1 MIALEGG
8 SAAGP
13 FPDLTPLGLPDLAPF
28 LALEAAAAD
37 PASRAGAGLLVSRL
51 LGFSA
56 GTRAEPLAR
65 AALASAARAARTP
78 AERRAV
84 LDALAATER
93 RYPSTPRARISAALL
108 RTRLARTPAE
118 AADLMANLLR
128 TLPDAPETAPDLF
141 EPADHALLVRLLS
154 RAAPELK
161 LVRARALA
169 RRSPSA
175 AADLAAPL
183 ARLPGYRLDAADL
196 LLAAGRARAARDALV
211 KPSALAGRDDAER
224 LRIEVLLLAADFR
237 LLDEPT
243 RRAPAPRHRRA
254 PRPAPA
260 VPGAPPAPPDA
271 ETLRGLS
278 LLSARADT
286 LLARP
291 LAAVDRRRL
300 LGEAVR
306 AAARFGRLEAARRF
320 LPALVAIDP
329 ATTVGSEELFR
340 AAFLPTLTRTPEA
353 HRAAAAALEEQAAL
367 YGDVAVRRRAI
378 YWAARSL
385 EATGKGAAARA
396 LQASLVSTAV
406 PDLYAR
412 WAGARLGIPVRA
424 ALPLDPPGPPLP
436 HALRAEAPSL
446 PSRELLAVGLASLAE
461 DAAESERSADPLFLA
476 ACASERFEFRRA
488 VAILK
493 ARWPELGTP
502 DEGALPLAVRRA
514 YYPFRRE
521 ALIVREATANGLP
534 PALVYGVI
542 RQESLFQTGARSHAG
557 ATWLMQVM
565 PGTGR
570 DLLRREGR
578 RGRADLKDPEVNVAL
593 GARYLAMMLREFDGD
608 RIAALAG
615 YNAGPG
621 RPRRWRRQ
629 APSLAADEFLEAMPL
644 FEPRDYVKRVLFFEA
659 AYAVLHGAAIDPL
672 PVSGG
677 AIRPGP

>member
-1 MIALEGG
+1 MIASEGG
-8 SAAGP
+8 SVAGP
-13 FPDLTPLGLPDLAPF
+13 FPNVTPLGLSDLAPF
-28 LALEAAAAD
+28 LALEAAAAA
-37 PASRAGAGLLVSRL
+37 PASRAGAGLVVSRL
-51 LGFSA
+51 LGFA
-56 GTRAEPLAR
+56 AATRAGPFAR
-65 AALASAARAARTP
+65 AALVSAARVARTP
-78 AERRAV
+78 AEKRAV

-93 RYPSTPRARISAALL
+93 RYPSTPRARISAALI

-118 AADLMANLLR
+118 ADDHMASLLR
-128 TLPDAPETAPDLF
+128 TIPDAPEAAPDLF
-141 EPADHALLVRLLS
+141 EPLDHALLVRLLD

-161 LVRARALA
+161 LLRARALA
-169 RRSPSA
+169 RRSPAA

-183 ARLPGYRLDAADL
+183 ARLPAYRLDAADL
-196 LLAAGRARAARDALV
+196 LLAAGRGRAAREALV

-237 LLDEPT
+237 LLDEPA
-243 RRAPAPRHRRA
+243 RRTPAPRHRRA
-254 PRPAPA
+254 ARPAPA
-260 VPGAPPAPPDA
+260 VPGALPAPPDA
-271 ETLRGLS
+271 ETVRGFT
-278 LLSARADT
+278 LLAARAET

-291 LAAVDRRRL
+291 LATGDRRRL

-306 AAARFGRLEAARRF
+306 ASSRLGRLAEARRF
-320 LPALVAIDP
+320 LPALVALDP
-329 ATTVGSEELFR
+329 ATTVGAEELFR

-396 LQASLVSTAV
+396 FQASLVSTAV

-412 WAGARLGIPVRA
+412 WAGARLGVPVRA
-424 ALPLDPPGPPLP
+424 ALPLEPPGPPLP
-436 HALRAEAPSL
+436 HALRPDTPSL
-446 PSRELLAVGLASLAE
+446 VSRELLAIGLASLAE
-461 DAAESERSADPLFLA
+461 DAAEVERSADPLFLA

-488 VAILK
+488 VGILK

-514 YYPFRRE
+514 YYPFRQE
-521 ALIVREATANGLP
+521 ALIVREAAANGLP

-542 RQESLFQTGARSHAG
+542 RQESLFQTNARSGAG
-557 ATWLMQVM
+557 ATGLMQVM

-578 RGRADLKDPEVNVAL
+578 RGRPDLKDPEVNVAL
-593 GARYLAMMLREFDGD
+593 GARYLAMMLRQFDGD

-629 APSLAADEFLEAMPL
+629 APALAADEFLEAMPL

-659 AYAVLHGAAIDPL
+659 AYAVLHGAALDPL

-677 AIRPGP
+677 VTRARP

>member
-1 MIALEGG
+1 VIAMEGG
-8 SAAGP
+8 SVAGP

-28 LALEAAAAD
+28 LTLEAAAD
-37 PASRAGAGLLVSRL
+37 PASRAGSGLLVSRL

-65 AALASAARAARTP
+65 AALVSAARAARTP

-84 LDALAATER
+84 LDALAARER
-93 RYPSTPRARISAALL
+93 LGPGTPRGRISAALV

-118 AADLMANLLR
+118 AVDQMANLLR
-128 TLPDAPETAPDLF
+128 TFPDAPETAPDLF
-141 EPADHALLVRLLS
+141 EPADHALLSRLLS

-183 ARLPGYRLDAADL
+183 ARLPGYRLDTADL

-211 KPSALAGRDDAER
+211 KPSALAGRDDGER
-224 LRIEVLLLAADFR
+224 LRIEVVLLAAEFR

-243 RRAPAPRHRRA
+243 RRTPAPRHRRA

-271 ETLRGLS
+271 ETLRAWAS
-278 LLSARADT
+278 LAARSEA

-291 LAAVDRRRL
+291 LAAMDRRRL

-306 AAARFGRLEAARRF
+306 AAARFGQLEAARRF

-329 ATTVGSEELFR
+329 ATTVGAEELFR

-461 DAAESERSADPLFLA
+461 DAAEEERSADPLFLA

-488 VAILK
+488 VGILK
-493 ARWPELGTP
+493 SRWPELGTP

-514 YYPFRRE
+514 YYPFRQE

-557 ATWLMQVM
+557 ATGLMQVM

-629 APSLAADEFLEAMPL
+629 APALAADEFLEAMPL

-677 AIRPGP
+677 ATRPRP